1 MTRKWLV
8 FLKFGIVGSLN
19 TIIDFV
25 VYALLTSVGAN
36 YLLSQILSYSCGL
49 LNSYFVNRTWT
60 FKQKDKASMKEFI
73 RFLAVNAATLSLT
86 LILLDFLYTKQG
98 LNLLLSKFLV
108 TAIGTVFNFIGTKML
123 VFTKANTN

>member
-8 FLKFGIVGSLN
+8 FFKFGIVGSLN

-108 TAIGTVFNFIGTKML
+108 TAIGTIFNFIGTKML

>member
-108 TAIGTVFNFIGTKML
+108 TAIGTIFNFIGTKML
-123 VFTKANTN
+123 VFTKAKSN

>member
-108 TAIGTVFNFIGTKML
+108 TAIGTIFNFIGTKML